1 MKKKFHLAIL
11 IKIGENIMASSNVS
25 NLKRISDLE
34 NTVRTQSEAIEK
46 LLESLSLNKETND
59 ITTNGNEVED
69 IRLDKM
75 IPVISLIPYEL
86 SMMQLSNGKAKY
98 KFNFFGEKKLILYQE
113 VINLIEMYRH
123 FIEAG
128 YFYID
133 NVDVVK
139 RHGLSEIYAGILTKI
154 KIEEIVECKT
164 LNSVTLY
171 SFANTGQRNVINEFI
186 IGKIR
191 DSKEDVK
198 KLFDMNFIR
207 DISDIAGFDIIKRG
221 LEARAN
227 LALMEEPVKP
237 DK

>member
-1 MKKKFHLAIL
+1 
-11 IKIGENIMASSNVS
+11 MASSNVS

-34 NTVRTQSEAIEK
+34 ETVRSQSEAIEK
-46 LLESLSLNKETND
+46 LLESLSLKKETND
-59 ITTNGNEVED
+59 TTYSNGNEVED

-86 SMMQLSNGKAKY
+86 SMLQLSNGKAKY

-139 RHGLSEIYAGILTKI
+139 RHGLSELYAGILTKI

-221 LEARAN
+221 LEAREN
-227 LALMEEPVKP
+227 LALMEEPVKTQ
-237 DK
+237 